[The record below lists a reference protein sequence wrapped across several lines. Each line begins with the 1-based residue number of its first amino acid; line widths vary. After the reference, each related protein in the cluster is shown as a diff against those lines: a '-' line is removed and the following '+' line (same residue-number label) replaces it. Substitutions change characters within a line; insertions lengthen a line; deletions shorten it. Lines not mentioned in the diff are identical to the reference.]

1 MMSYVALFLFVLL
14 LVQYRQFVKIPFY
27 LSWWAYSFPTA
38 AITIATVLMAAKTG
52 LIFFQ
57 ALAYMLLVALVAL
70 ITLLLVRTFSAI
82 INKKVFV
89 EED

>member
-1 MMSYVALFLFVLL
+1 
-14 LVQYRQFVKIPFY
+14 
-27 LSWWAYSFPTA
+27 
-38 AITIATVLMAAKTG
+38 MAAKTG

>member
-1 MMSYVALFLFVLL
+1 MSSAIGFISYIKLMEQAISGFELDSFARILYYVALLLFMLL

-52 LIFFQ
+52 LSPLQ
-57 ALAYMLLVALVAL
+57 
-70 ITLLLVRTFSAI
+70 
-82 INKKVFV
+82 KG
-89 EED
+89 